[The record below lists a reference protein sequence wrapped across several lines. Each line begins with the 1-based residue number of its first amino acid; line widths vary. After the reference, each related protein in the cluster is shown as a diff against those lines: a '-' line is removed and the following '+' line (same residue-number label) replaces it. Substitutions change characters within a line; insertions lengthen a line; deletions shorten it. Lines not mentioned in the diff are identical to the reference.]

1 MLDAPDTFSVESAFW
16 VLMAWFYRQARWEPE
31 MLDSDEVVRFINAH
45 ADYLNKA
52 ITTSLE
58 EGSLDDTA
66 IQRLKESCYVFSG
79 MKTFHELNE
88 AFPMLTDSKGN
99 LKPYSEFE
107 QEVTAINDSYNKL
120 YLRTE
125 YNFAHASAQMA
136 SRWKA
141 FEKDGDR
148 YYLQYRTVGDSR
160 VRESHRKLHNI
171 TLKIDSPFWDKYF
184 PPNGFNCFQKG
195 TKVLMF
201 DGKWKNIEDVS
212 KGDYVI
218 GGSGNP
224 KLVIGTHIKPFD
236 GESVRIDTERG
247 SASCTPNHRFLTS
260 RGWVAASDIKAGDI
274 LIQVGKVSFLDKCI
288 NAIYN
293 SVALIRK
300 ALMSVKRQR

>member
-31 MLDSDEVVRFINAH
+31 MLDSEEVVRFINAH

-58 EGSLDDTA
+58 EGSLDETA

-171 TLKIDSPFWDKYF
+171 TLEIESPFWDKYF
-184 PPNGFNCFQKG
+184 PPNGFNCRCLVVQVRKEKYKLSDEKEAMTLG
-195 TKVLMF
+195 SQAT
-201 DGKWKNIEDVS
+201 DGKYREMFMFNPGKEMTCFPAYNPYTRRRCADCKPDSDNEMCRACRIIES
-212 KGDYVI
+212 IKEKRRKEG
-218 GGSGNP
+218 
-224 KLVIGTHIKPFD
+224 KL
-236 GESVRIDTERG
+236 
-247 SASCTPNHRFLTS
+247 
-260 RGWVAASDIKAGDI
+260 
-274 LIQVGKVSFLDKCI
+274 
-288 NAIYN
+288 
-293 SVALIRK
+293 
-300 ALMSVKRQR
+300 